1 MEDYEVIEHIKEKSA
16 QQGKFRV
23 VALNYKGP
31 SYAKIE
37 SNQDVNVGILLQVD
51 SQSNKVFLNKQ
62 EIGVLTSLRT
72 GKDVKIDTNH
82 DIKYTGGYSIDG
94 KKVYLD
100 EHFPQTLEIDG
111 KSVDTRESIG
121 RRHELVEK
129 WLVDDAY
136 EYPYAHM
143 IATKIEREYV
153 ESLLLMMMKLFPL
166 LSNFFNSS
174 FAPGRDLSHRYIVPS
189 PSRMKNF
196 FFDRKFFNS
205 FSFDIDM
212 LEWFCSI

>member
-1 MEDYEVIEHIKEKSA
+1 MEDYEVIEHIKEKST

-23 VALNYKGP
+23 VALNYKEP

-51 SQSNKVFLNKQ
+51 TQSKKVLLNKQ
-62 EIGVLTSLRT
+62 EIGFLTSLRT
-72 GKDVKIDTNH
+72 GRDVKIDTNH

-100 EHFPQTLEIDG
+100 EHFPKTLEIDG
-111 KSVDTRESIG
+111 KTVDTRESIG

-143 IATKIEREYV
+143 VATKIEREYV
-153 ESLLLMMMKLFPL
+153 ESVGVSWERYCEEVDKNLRNTYKLKVERSPESL
-166 LSNFFNSS
+166 DLTPYIYS
-174 FAPGRDLSHRYIVPS
+174 RDSEALKEIRQSG
-189 PSRMKNF
+189 
-196 FFDRKFFNS
+196 
-205 FSFDIDM
+205 
-212 LEWFCSI
+212 E

>member
-23 VALNYKGP
+23 VALNYKEP

-51 SQSNKVFLNKQ
+51 TQSKKVFLNKQ
-62 EIGVLTSLRT
+62 EIGFLTSLRT
-72 GKDVKIDTNH
+72 GRDVKIDTNH

-100 EHFPQTLEIDG
+100 EHFPKTLEIDG
-111 KSVDTRESIG
+111 KTVDTRESIG

-153 ESLLLMMMKLFPL
+153 ESVGVSWERYCEEVDKNLRNTYKLKVERSPESL
-166 LSNFFNSS
+166 DLTPYIYS
-174 FAPGRDLSHRYIVPS
+174 RDSEALKEIRQSG
-189 PSRMKNF
+189 
-196 FFDRKFFNS
+196 
-205 FSFDIDM
+205 
-212 LEWFCSI
+212 E

>member
-1 MEDYEVIEHIKEKSA
+1 MEDYEVIEHIKEKST
-16 QQGKFRV
+16 QPGKFRV
-23 VALNYKGP
+23 VALNYKEP

-37 SNQDVNVGILLQVD
+37 SNQDVNVGMLLQVD
-51 SQSNKVFLNKQ
+51 PQSNKVFLNKQ
-62 EIGVLTSLRT
+62 EIGFLTSLRT

-100 EHFPQTLEIDG
+100 EHFPKTLEIDG
-111 KSVDTRESIG
+111 KTVDTRESIG

-143 IATKIEREYV
+143 IATKIERQYV
-153 ESLLLMMMKLFPL
+153 ESLGV
-166 LSNFFNSS
+166 SWE
-174 FAPGRDLSHRYIVPS
+174 RYCEEVD
-189 PSRMKNF
+189 KNL
-196 FFDRKFFNS
+196 RNT
-205 FSFDIDM
+205 
-212 LEWFCSI
+212 

>member
-1 MEDYEVIEHIKEKSA
+1 MEDYEVIEHIKEKST

-23 VALNYKGP
+23 VALNYKEP

-51 SQSNKVFLNKQ
+51 TQSKKVLLNKQ
-62 EIGVLTSLRT
+62 EIGFLTSLRT
-72 GKDVKIDTNH
+72 GRDVKIDTNH

-100 EHFPQTLEIDG
+100 EHFPKTLEIDG
-111 KSVDTRESIG
+111 KTVDTRESIG

-143 IATKIEREYV
+143 IATKIERQYV
-153 ESLLLMMMKLFPL
+153 ESLGISWERYCEEVDKNLRNTYKLKVERSPESL
-166 LSNFFNSS
+166 DLTPYIYS
-174 FAPGRDLSHRYIVPS
+174 RDSEALKEIRQSG
-189 PSRMKNF
+189 
-196 FFDRKFFNS
+196 
-205 FSFDIDM
+205 
-212 LEWFCSI
+212 E

>member
-1 MEDYEVIEHIKEKSA
+1 MEDYEVIEHIKEKST

-23 VALNYKGP
+23 VALNYKEP

-51 SQSNKVFLNKQ
+51 TQSKKVLLNKQ
-62 EIGVLTSLRT
+62 EIGFLTSLRT
-72 GKDVKIDTNH
+72 GRDVKIDTNH

-100 EHFPQTLEIDG
+100 EHFPKTLEIDG
-111 KSVDTRESIG
+111 KTVDTRESIG

-153 ESLLLMMMKLFPL
+153 ESVGVSWERYCEEVDKNLRNTYKLKVERSPESL
-166 LSNFFNSS
+166 DLTPYIYS
-174 FAPGRDLSHRYIVPS
+174 RDSEALKEIRQSG
-189 PSRMKNF
+189 
-196 FFDRKFFNS
+196 
-205 FSFDIDM
+205 
-212 LEWFCSI
+212 E

>member
-23 VALNYKGP
+23 VALNYKEP

-51 SQSNKVFLNKQ
+51 TQSKKVLLNKQ
-62 EIGVLTSLRT
+62 EIGFLTSLRT
-72 GKDVKIDTNH
+72 GRDVKIDTNH

-100 EHFPQTLEIDG
+100 EHFPKTLEIDG
-111 KSVDTRESIG
+111 KTVDTRESIG

-153 ESLLLMMMKLFPL
+153 ESVGVSWERYCEEVDKNLRNTYKLKVERSPESL
-166 LSNFFNSS
+166 DLTPYIYS
-174 FAPGRDLSHRYIVPS
+174 RDSEALKEIRQSG
-189 PSRMKNF
+189 
-196 FFDRKFFNS
+196 
-205 FSFDIDM
+205 
-212 LEWFCSI
+212 E

>member
-1 MEDYEVIEHIKEKSA
+1 M
-16 QQGKFRV
+16 
-23 VALNYKGP
+23 VALNYKEP

-37 SNQDVNVGILLQVD
+37 SNQDVNVGMLLQVD
-51 SQSNKVFLNKQ
+51 PQSNKVFLNKQ
-62 EIGVLTSLRT
+62 EIGFLTSLRT

-100 EHFPQTLEIDG
+100 EHFPKTLEIDG
-111 KSVDTRESIG
+111 KTVDTRESIG

-143 IATKIEREYV
+143 IATKIERQYV
-153 ESLLLMMMKLFPL
+153 ESLGVSWERYCEEVDKNLRNTYKLKVERSPESL
-166 LSNFFNSS
+166 DLTPYIYS
-174 FAPGRDLSHRYIVPS
+174 RDSEVLKEIRQSG
-189 PSRMKNF
+189 
-196 FFDRKFFNS
+196 
-205 FSFDIDM
+205 
-212 LEWFCSI
+212 E